1 MSLSPITIYDSS
13 TSTTTLKCTI
23 NTIEAQNFGEET
35 ILTIEDGPTQISS
48 DPIDTSVTFNFAKF
62 EKISELIEI
71 SQLTLKYLD
80 EDTIDKVLQQIGLLE
95 VYHILY
101 DLSVGPDRKDYEDH
115 LNYLRENIDFNILN
129 SAENTII
136 KFVTP
141 SIFL

>member
-1 MSLSPITIYDSS
+1 M
-13 TSTTTLKCTI
+13 
-23 NTIEAQNFGEET
+23 ET
-35 ILTIEDGPTQISS
+35 IIDEDLELLNMFIEECLHYGTYRIHRKDILE
-48 DPIDTSVTFNFAKF
+48 N
-62 EKISELIEI
+62 
-71 SQLTLKYLD
+71 LKYLD

-141 SIFL
+141 SISL